1 MARNSAD
8 VALLNGKAHLNGK
21 AQSYPGIRRSD
32 RFLEALEGASQV
44 TFISH
49 VHPDPDSIGSM
60 LGLSHLVKR
69 KLGIPTR
76 ITRDGLIS
84 RAENKAMV
92 DLLQLDLLP
101 VDDIEWEEGDAVV
114 MVDSQ
119 PNTGRHSIGRDIPLK
134 AVIDHHET
142 GGDLEGI
149 PFADVR
155 PNIGATCTLVT
166 KYLLEQ
172 QIEVP
177 AREASALLYGIET
190 EVSGYPRE
198 ATPCDDSAMHFLYP
212 LADKDLLARI
222 RNARL
227 PHSHFE
233 CLLQALQSSFI
244 YDRLIISWVDDLPQ
258 PEQAAEVVDFMVRF
272 EKVDWA
278 VCGGVWNDK
287 LILSVRTSLH
297 GAQAGIM
304 LQKVVGRL
312 GKAGG
317 HDRRAGGC
325 IRLRNSSECAVE
337 EVQAKLRR
345 RFLKELDIDEQRGQR
360 LVPLREMLENL
371 QN

>member
-1 MARNSAD
+1 MARRSAD
-8 VALLNGKAHLNGK
+8 AALLNGKVHLNGK
-21 AQSYPGIRRSD
+21 STPGVRRSD
-32 RFLEALEGASQV
+32 RFLTSLAKAKQV

-49 VHPDPDSIGSM
+49 VHPDPDSLGSM
-60 LGLSHLVKR
+60 LGLAHLVER
-69 KLGIPTR
+69 KLQLPTR
-76 ITRDGLIS
+76 ITRDGIVS

-92 DLLQLDLLP
+92 ELLNLELLP
-101 VDDIEWEEGDAVV
+101 VEKIHWKAGDAVV

-119 PNTGRHSIGRDIPLK
+119 PNTGRHSIGKDAPLK

-142 GGDLEGI
+142 GGDLKGI
-149 PFADVR
+149 PFHDIR
-155 PNIGATCTLVT
+155 PHIGATCTLVT

-172 QIEVP
+172 EIDVP
-177 AREASALLYGIET
+177 DRVATALLYGIET
-190 EVSGYPRE
+190 EVCGFPRE
-198 ATPCDDSAMHFLYP
+198 ATPCDDGALQFLYP
-212 LADKDLLARI
+212 LAEKNLLAQI

-244 YDRLIISWVDDLPQ
+244 YDRLIISWVNDLPQ

-278 VCGGVWNDK
+278 VCGGVWENK

-297 GAQAGIM
+297 GAQAGEM
-304 LQKVVGRL
+304 LQRVVGRM

-325 IRLRNSSECAVE
+325 IRLRNDSENALD
-337 EVQAKLRR
+337 EVQARLRK

-360 LVPLREMLENL
+360 LVPLRAMLENL
-371 QN
+371 QA